1 MKQISDDKKTRKFFP
16 DKRKTSGWRQNAEQ
30 WKYFRGERFPPFPVK
45 RPPAHLGLMNLPP
58 GFDEPP
64 TDDTN
69 SEY

>member
-1 MKQISDDKKTRKFFP
+1 MIKKLVNSFQINAKPVAGVKM
-16 DKRKTSGWRQNAEQ
+16 QNNENILGAND
-30 WKYFRGERFPPFPVK
+30 FHPFPVK
-45 RPPAHLGLMNLPP
+45 SPPAHLGLMNLPP